1 MSAGRLLP
9 FTLVAACLPVAGCMS
24 LSGNIK
30 GSFSCSAPGGTCAPS
45 SVIDDRA
52 LALISGAANV
62 VPAGPAAPARKSGDA
77 LRIAGTGPV
86 TRTNQ
91 KILKIIFPAHVDA
104 QGRYHETA
112 AIRTV
117 VDDGIWVAAAEPRA
131 MPTASAALTA
141 STEAYVGRP
150 ARGNAA
156 VVVSPPPSE
165 DAIRAARERLPD
177 GAEPTTMATRE
188 PASASGADVREALK
202 ADVDRLLAKPGA
214 AAAPARK
221 GKQDEAGP
229 QGSTPKTAAP
239 VNRPASFNGSVED

>member
-1 MSAGRLLP
+1 MSAARLLP
-9 FTLVAACLPVAGCMS
+9 FTLAVACLPLAGCMS

-52 LALISGAANV
+52 LAMISGAADV
-62 VPAGPAAPARKSGDA
+62 LPAGPAAPARQNGDA

-86 TRTNQ
+86 TRTKQ
-91 KILKIIFPAHVDA
+91 KVLKIVFPAHVDA

-117 VDDGIWVAAAEPRA
+117 VDDGIWVAAAEPRV
-131 MPTASAALTA
+131 MPTASTALTA

-150 ARGNAA
+150 AGGNASA
-156 VVVSPPPSE
+156 VVSPPPSE
-165 DAIRAARERLPD
+165 DAVRAKRERLPD
-177 GAEPTTMATRE
+177 GAEPTTMAARE
-188 PASASGADVREALK
+188 PTVASGAGVREALK
-202 ADVDRLLAKPGA
+202 AEVDRLLAKPGA
-214 AAAPARK
+214 AAAPTRK
-221 GKQDEAGP
+221 GEQEEDRP
-229 QGSTPKTAAP
+229 QGSPPKAPVP

>member
-1 MSAGRLLP
+1 MSAARLLP
-9 FTLVAACLPVAGCMS
+9 FTLAVACLPLAGCMS

-52 LALISGAANV
+52 LAMISGAADV
-62 VPAGPAAPARKSGDA
+62 LPAGPAAPARQNGDA

-86 TRTNQ
+86 TRTKQ
-91 KILKIIFPAHVDA
+91 KVLKIVFPAHVDA

-117 VDDGIWVAAAEPRA
+117 VDDGIWVAAAEPRV

-141 STEAYVGRP
+141 STAGNV
-150 ARGNAA
+150 ARHARENASA
-156 VVVSPPPSE
+156 ALSLAPSE
-165 DAIRAARERLPD
+165 DAVRAARERLPD
-177 GAEPTTMATRE
+177 GAEPTTMAARE
-188 PASASGADVREALK
+188 PTVASGAGVREALK
-202 ADVDRLLAKPGA
+202 AEVDRLLAKPGA
-214 AAAPARK
+214 AAAPTRK
-221 GKQDEAGP
+221 GEQEEDRP
-229 QGSTPKTAAP
+229 QGSPPKAPVP